1 MGSFAGKPGNTK
13 VSDVA
18 ISLEGKLGLALAT
31 PDRTRLLRRVASRMF
46 AQIYPLARLKAATRN
61 SKKVFPEPQPEP
73 SIETAA

>member
-1 MGSFAGKPGNTK
+1 
-13 VSDVA
+13 
-18 ISLEGKLGLALAT
+18 
-31 PDRTRLLRRVASRMF
+31 MF